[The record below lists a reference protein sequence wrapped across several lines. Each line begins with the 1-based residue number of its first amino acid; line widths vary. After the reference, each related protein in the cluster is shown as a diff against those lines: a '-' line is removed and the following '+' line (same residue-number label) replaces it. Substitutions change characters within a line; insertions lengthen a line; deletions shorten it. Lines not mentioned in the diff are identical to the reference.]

1 LERAVQLLIGSSSP
15 KSIHALVAS
24 TASEAPWLTGI
35 ALVPEAPGEIVLST
49 DADLLGSA
57 TVLLQ
62 SLSLAEVPGAA
73 TDLLGVPSSPVGER
87 RPIQEDIAISAREV
101 AGPLHVDLVL
111 PRSAA
116 RDEVGAPATWQ
127 EVPAG
132 GHVLLVDTH
141 IMGRAEMPIPRL
153 RFRYVG

>member
-1 LERAVQLLIGSSSP
+1 VQILIGSSSAR
-15 KSIHALVAS
+15 SIHALVAS
-24 TASEAPWLTGI
+24 TVAEKAPWLTGI

-57 TVLLQ
+57 TVLLE

-87 RPIQEDIAISAREV
+87 RPIQADIAISVREV
-101 AGPLHVDLVL
+101 AGLLHVDLVL

-116 RDEVGAPATWQ
+116 RDEIGAPATWQ
-127 EVPAG
+127 EVPTG

-141 IMGRAEMPIPRL
+141 IMGRAEAPVTRL